1 MRRPAEFASALER
14 CAEAGKPV
22 VCLKVGRSQAAA
34 RAALAHTGAVV
45 GSERAFSALLRRYGA
60 VEVDDFTALVET
72 LEVLGRARR
81 PRGKRIAAISE
92 SGGEG
97 ALLADQGE
105 AAGIPFEPLPEAVA
119 AELTARF
126 PNYGAPGNPLD
137 AWAID
142 EAEAVFPGSIEV
154 LVGSGAF
161 DIVIAQADQSQF
173 RGAEEHEWCFMI
185 VKALAEATAG
195 TDIFPAVTTVS
206 AVDPRPEVAEYALE
220 HDVALLRGPRDAM
233 RALAAAASLRPASA
247 TARARAPVELADLLQ
262 EGPLPEFESALVL
275 ERYGVPLAPRR
286 RAASPEEAAEAAAEL
301 GFPVVVKVDG
311 PAHKAAQNGVV
322 LGLGDEDGVRSA
334 TQRLG
339 GRVLVASQAEG
350 GAEAFCGM
358 TRDPDFGPVL
368 AVGLGG
374 RAVESLSLAAVSLAP
389 LGEEEARQ
397 LVAEAPGLETSPAAQ
412 EALAATLVALGRLAV
427 DHPRIAAVDVNPLI
441 LSADGAVAV
450 DALVVVEGESSRVSD
465 VVLYE
470 RRGPA
475 AWVTLNRPSKLNA
488 ISGEVVRRLRESWR
502 EAAEDEDVKVVVLTG
517 AGRAFSAGYDI
528 AEEVEQQIESAER
541 WHEVLA
547 EDVDLTMELWSL
559 PKPTIAAVR
568 GWCLAGA
575 CELAMACDLVV
586 AADDA
591 QFGEPEIRYG
601 SGPVTLLMPFV
612 LGQKKTNELLFTGD
626 AISATEAERLGLVN
640 AVVAPDALED
650 AVNALV
656 AKIAPTP
663 LPVLR
668 LTKLALV
675 RAQEAMGLRT
685 AVAANLD
692 ISAMLNAADTPEQQE
707 FDRIAAEQG
716 LKAALAW
723 RDSRYGE
730 GLA

>member
-1 MRRPAEFASALER
+1 
-14 CAEAGKPV
+14 
-22 VCLKVGRSQAAA
+22 
-34 RAALAHTGAVV
+34 
-45 GSERAFSALLRRYGA
+45 
-60 VEVDDFTALVET
+60 
-72 LEVLGRARR
+72 
-81 PRGKRIAAISE
+81 
-92 SGGEG
+92 
-97 ALLADQGE
+97 
-105 AAGIPFEPLPEAVA
+105 
-119 AELTARF
+119 
-126 PNYGAPGNPLD
+126 
-137 AWAID
+137 
-142 EAEAVFPGSIEV
+142 
-154 LVGSGAF
+154 
-161 DIVIAQADQSQF
+161 
-173 RGAEEHEWCFMI
+173 
-185 VKALAEATAG
+185 
-195 TDIFPAVTTVS
+195 VT
-206 AVDPRPEVAEYALE
+206 
-220 HDVALLRGPRDAM
+220 
-233 RALAAAASLRPASA
+233 
-247 TARARAPVELADLLQ
+247 
-262 EGPLPEFESALVL
+262 
-275 ERYGVPLAPRR
+275 
-286 RAASPEEAAEAAAEL
+286 
-301 GFPVVVKVDG
+301 
-311 PAHKAAQNGVV
+311 
-322 LGLGDEDGVRSA
+322 
-334 TQRLG
+334 
-339 GRVLVASQAEG
+339 
-350 GAEAFCGM
+350 
-358 TRDPDFGPVL
+358 
-368 AVGLGG
+368 
-374 RAVESLSLAAVSLAP
+374 
-389 LGEEEARQ
+389 
-397 LVAEAPGLETSPAAQ
+397 
-412 EALAATLVALGRLAV
+412 
-427 DHPRIAAVDVNPLI
+427 
-441 LSADGAVAV
+441 
-450 DALVVVEGESSRVSD
+450 D

-502 EAAEDEDVKVVVLTG
+502 EASEDDDVKVVVLTG

-541 WHEVLA
+541 WHEVLE

-586 AADDA
+586 ASDDA

-650 AVNALV
+650 AVNAFV

-692 ISAMLNAADTPEQQE
+692 ISAMLNAAETPEQQE
-707 FDRIAAEQG
+707 FDRIAAERG

>member
-1 MRRPAEFASALER
+1 MADHNRVRPLLFPRSVAVVGASPRHARIVEEVVRSGIPAWGVHPTRDEVLGLRCFPSVADLPEQPELAALLVGHERVEEAFREALAAGVRAFFLPGLGNEAGAAGPEVAERIAERARAEDALLLGPNCMGVAAPEEVSLWIGTVPDTFRAGRVSVVSQSGSIAEALLGIGPRVGFRSVVSSGGEAVTDAADILGLFAEDEGTGAIGLFLETVRRPAEFVLALEG

-45 GSERAFSALLRRYGA
+45 GSERAFSALLRRHGA

-105 AAGIPFEPLPEAVA
+105 AAGIPFEPLPDSVTS
-119 AELTARF
+119 ELTARF
-126 PNYGAPGNPLD
+126 PNYRAPGNPLD

-142 EAEAVFPGSIEV
+142 EAEAVFPRSIEV

-185 VKALAEATAG
+185 VKALAEATVG
-195 TDIFPAVTTVS
+195 TDTFPAVTTVS

-233 RALAAAASLRPASA
+233 RALAAAASLRPASGQPEP
-247 TARARAPVELADLLQ
+247 RAPVELADLLQ

-322 LGLGDEDGVRSA
+322 LGLGDEDGVRGA

-374 RAVESLSLAAVSLAP
+374 RAVEVLSLAAVSLAP
-389 LGEEEARQ
+389 LGEEDARQ

-450 DALVVVEGESSRVSD
+450 DALVVVEGES
-465 VVLYE
+465 
-470 RRGPA
+470 
-475 AWVTLNRPSKLNA
+475 
-488 ISGEVVRRLRESWR
+488 
-502 EAAEDEDVKVVVLTG
+502 
-517 AGRAFSAGYDI
+517 
-528 AEEVEQQIESAER
+528 
-541 WHEVLA
+541 
-547 EDVDLTMELWSL
+547 
-559 PKPTIAAVR
+559 
-568 GWCLAGA
+568 
-575 CELAMACDLVV
+575 
-586 AADDA
+586 
-591 QFGEPEIRYG
+591 
-601 SGPVTLLMPFV
+601 
-612 LGQKKTNELLFTGD
+612 
-626 AISATEAERLGLVN
+626 
-640 AVVAPDALED
+640 
-650 AVNALV
+650 
-656 AKIAPTP
+656 
-663 LPVLR
+663 
-668 LTKLALV
+668 
-675 RAQEAMGLRT
+675 
-685 AVAANLD
+685 
-692 ISAMLNAADTPEQQE
+692 
-707 FDRIAAEQG
+707 
-716 LKAALAW
+716 
-723 RDSRYGE
+723 
-730 GLA
+730 

>member
-1 MRRPAEFASALER
+1 MADHNRVRPLLFPRSVAVVGASPRHARIVEEVVRSGIPAWGVHPTRDEVLGLRCFPSVADLPEQPELAALLVGHERIEEAFREALAAGVRAFFLPGLGNEAGAAGPEVAERIAERARAEDALLLGPNCMGVAAPEEVSLWIGTVPDTFRAGRVSVVSQSGSIAEALLGIGPRVGFRSVVSSGGEAVTDAADILGLFAKDEGTGAIGLFLETVRRPAEFVLALEG

-45 GSERAFSALLRRYGA
+45 GSERAFSALLRRHGA

-105 AAGIPFEPLPEAVA
+105 AAGIPFEPLPDSVTS
-119 AELTARF
+119 ELTARF
-126 PNYGAPGNPLD
+126 PNYRAPGNPLD

-142 EAEAVFPGSIEV
+142 EAEAVFPRSIEV

-185 VKALAEATAG
+185 VKALAEATVG
-195 TDIFPAVTTVS
+195 TDTFPAVTTVS

-233 RALAAAASLRPASA
+233 RALAAAASLRPASGQPEP
-247 TARARAPVELADLLQ
+247 RAPVELADLLQ

-322 LGLGDEDGVRSA
+322 LGLGDEDGVRGA

-389 LGEEEARQ
+389 LGEEDARQ
-397 LVAEAPGLETSPAAQ
+397 LVAEAPGLEASPAAQ

-450 DALVVVEGESSRVSD
+450 DALVIVEGES
-465 VVLYE
+465 
-470 RRGPA
+470 
-475 AWVTLNRPSKLNA
+475 
-488 ISGEVVRRLRESWR
+488 
-502 EAAEDEDVKVVVLTG
+502 
-517 AGRAFSAGYDI
+517 
-528 AEEVEQQIESAER
+528 Q
-541 WHEVLA
+541 
-547 EDVDLTMELWSL
+547 
-559 PKPTIAAVR
+559 
-568 GWCLAGA
+568 
-575 CELAMACDLVV
+575 
-586 AADDA
+586 
-591 QFGEPEIRYG
+591 
-601 SGPVTLLMPFV
+601 
-612 LGQKKTNELLFTGD
+612 
-626 AISATEAERLGLVN
+626 
-640 AVVAPDALED
+640 
-650 AVNALV
+650 
-656 AKIAPTP
+656 
-663 LPVLR
+663 
-668 LTKLALV
+668 
-675 RAQEAMGLRT
+675 
-685 AVAANLD
+685 
-692 ISAMLNAADTPEQQE
+692 
-707 FDRIAAEQG
+707 
-716 LKAALAW
+716 
-723 RDSRYGE
+723 
-730 GLA
+730 

>member
-1 MRRPAEFASALER
+1 MARLPSMRSSSWKE
-14 CAEAGKPV
+14 KPV
-22 VCLKVGRSQAAA
+22 
-34 RAALAHTGAVV
+34 T
-45 GSERAFSALLRRYGA
+45 
-60 VEVDDFTALVET
+60 
-72 LEVLGRARR
+72 
-81 PRGKRIAAISE
+81 
-92 SGGEG
+92 
-97 ALLADQGE
+97 
-105 AAGIPFEPLPEAVA
+105 
-119 AELTARF
+119 
-126 PNYGAPGNPLD
+126 
-137 AWAID
+137 
-142 EAEAVFPGSIEV
+142 
-154 LVGSGAF
+154 
-161 DIVIAQADQSQF
+161 
-173 RGAEEHEWCFMI
+173 
-185 VKALAEATAG
+185 
-195 TDIFPAVTTVS
+195 
-206 AVDPRPEVAEYALE
+206 
-220 HDVALLRGPRDAM
+220 
-233 RALAAAASLRPASA
+233 
-247 TARARAPVELADLLQ
+247 
-262 EGPLPEFESALVL
+262 
-275 ERYGVPLAPRR
+275 
-286 RAASPEEAAEAAAEL
+286 
-301 GFPVVVKVDG
+301 
-311 PAHKAAQNGVV
+311 
-322 LGLGDEDGVRSA
+322 
-334 TQRLG
+334 
-339 GRVLVASQAEG
+339 
-350 GAEAFCGM
+350 
-358 TRDPDFGPVL
+358 
-368 AVGLGG
+368 
-374 RAVESLSLAAVSLAP
+374 
-389 LGEEEARQ
+389 
-397 LVAEAPGLETSPAAQ
+397 
-412 EALAATLVALGRLAV
+412 
-427 DHPRIAAVDVNPLI
+427 
-441 LSADGAVAV
+441 
-450 DALVVVEGESSRVSD
+450 D

-502 EAAEDEDVKVVVLTG
+502 EAAEDDQVKVVVLTG

-528 AEEVEQQIESAER
+528 ADEVEQQIESAER

-547 EDVDLTMELWSL
+547 QDVDLTMELWSL

-626 AISATEAERLGLVN
+626 AISATESERLGLVN

-685 AVAANLD
+685 AVGANLD